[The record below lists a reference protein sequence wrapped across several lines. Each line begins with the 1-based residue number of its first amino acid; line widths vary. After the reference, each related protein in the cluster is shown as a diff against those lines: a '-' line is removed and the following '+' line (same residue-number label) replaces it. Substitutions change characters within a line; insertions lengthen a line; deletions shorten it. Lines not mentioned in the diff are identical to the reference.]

1 MIRRHPRSTRTDTL
15 FPYTTLFRS
24 LNFSSLRQVTFN
36 SGRRLQDGTV
46 SFEFKEEEK
55 TGNVKLPPQI
65 KLALPV
71 FRGDAA
77 AYKITARLKYVIKD
91 GALAIWFELER
102 PDLVIDDA
110 YQHVIADVAT
120 QTGIEVFRGMPA

>member
-1 MIRRHPRSTRTDTL
+1 MSDWSADVCSSDLVLDPAGVDL
-15 FPYTTLFRS
+15 LQMA

-91 GALAIWFELER
+91 GALAKIGR
-102 PDLVIDDA
+102 A
-110 YQHVIADVAT
+110 HV
-120 QTGIEVFRGMPA
+120 

>member
-1 MIRRHPRSTRTDTL
+1 MYCYVLCDFFFFKQKTAYDMRISDWSSDVCSSDLKEFGL
-15 FPYTTLFRS
+15 FIEDNAKDVLDPAGGDLLQMA

-71 FRGDAA
+71 FRDR
-77 AYKITARLKYVIKD
+77 KSTRLNSS
-91 GALAIWFELER
+91 
-102 PDLVIDDA
+102 
-110 YQHVIADVAT
+110 H
-120 QTGIEVFRGMPA
+120 